1 MSTSEAASIPR
12 VTPVQ
17 FVASLLIAAGL
28 LWWFSR
34 GVDLEAVATRLAD
47 ARLSYL
53 LAAVAV
59 SLGTMT
65 YRAVRWRAL
74 IAPLGRPSLRALVS
88 CIYMGWAVSAVL
100 PGRLGEMARP
110 ILLGRREDMSRSAL
124 FGTVVFERVLDVL
137 AVLVLL
143 AVYLTFVLPSRGS
156 EGEVVPLLL
165 ALRAGGWLLLGSIAG
180 GAVVVGIANRLPQ
193 RVTDFVKT
201 AVERLPGP
209 VGRRGWHILSS
220 FGTGLLAAWAFD
232 LSSRQR
238 VRLQLAILTHT
249 AVVWL
254 GVYSVHLLLFQAFA
268 IDVSVYG
275 VMPLISMIAVGLMV
289 PLPAAVGSYHNAV
302 QIALTVLLGV
312 PVEVATGYAV
322 VSHAVAYV
330 PSVSIG
336 LFLLTQDGTSI
347 AKRV

>member
-1 MSTSEAASIPR
+1 
-12 VTPVQ
+12 
-17 FVASLLIAAGL
+17 
-28 LWWFSR
+28 
-34 GVDLEAVATRLAD
+34 
-47 ARLSYL
+47 
-53 LAAVAV
+53 
-59 SLGTMT
+59 
-65 YRAVRWRAL
+65 
-74 IAPLGRPSLRALVS
+74 
-88 CIYMGWAVSAVL
+88 
-100 PGRLGEMARP
+100 MARWCSNVCWTCWP
-110 ILLGRREDMSRSAL
+110 YS
-124 FGTVVFERVLDVL
+124 
-137 AVLVLL
+137 LL

-165 ALRAGGWLLLGSIAG
+165 ALRAGGWLLLGSIAC

-193 RVTDFVKT
+193 RVTVFVKT

-220 FGTGLLAAWAFD
+220 FGTGLLAASRG
-232 LSSRQR
+232 LSGRQR

-254 GVYSVHLLLFQAFA
+254 GVYSVHLLLFQAFSL
-268 IDVSVYG
+268 DVSVFG

-322 VSHAVAYV
+322 VSHAVAYI

-336 LFLLTQDGTSI
+336 LFLLTQDGTWRIGVGRGS
-347 AKRV
+347 AE